1 MEFLNYHHLRYFW
14 TVAKEGGLTK
24 AAVKLHVSQPTISAQ
39 IQALEGVVGEKLF
52 RRVGRGL
59 ALTDAG
65 QHVLS
70 YAEEIFSIGADLL
83 SSLKQRPTSRPLRLH
98 LGVADALPKL
108 VAYRIIE
115 PIFRLQHRVQVSCW
129 ETKVSDMLVELAA
142 YRLDVVLADEPA
154 SSGVNA
160 KVFNHLLGECGVTF
174 CAEAKLAR
182 KLKRGFP
189 KSLNGAAA
197 LLPMANSGLRRSLE
211 KWFHASGIDLGWLAS
226 SKTLLCSMSSRSM
239 ASVSS
244 QWQPSWRKKQRLA
257 LVLVSLAER
266 VPADSDSTPSRQNAS
281 SPILRNRD
289 HFRCTPAFVHQELK
303 VTALDSQKAMAVI
316 PIEKDAL
323 DGPGPIE
330 ILARVAAQMG
340 EPDRAIAALQKLL
353 SIPIRW
359 RVGCKRAAHSRAAP
373 ARSDVRSASE

>member
-39 IQALEGVVGEKLF
+39 IQALESVVGEKLF

-59 ALTDAG
+59 ALTDTG

-83 SSLKQRPTSRPLRLH
+83 NSMKQRPTSRPLRLR

-115 PIFRLQHRVQVSCW
+115 PIFRLQHPVQVSCW

-142 YRLDVVLADEPA
+142 YRLDLVLADEPA

-160 KVFNHLLGECGVTF
+160 KVFNHLLGQCGVTF
-174 CAEAKLAR
+174 CAETKLAR

-189 KSLNGAAA
+189 KSLNGVRA

-211 KWFHASGIDLGWLAS
+211 KWFHVSGIRPRLVGEFEDPALLHVLAFHGLVFIPVA
-226 SKTLLCSMSSRSM
+226 TLVAKEAATRFGFGIIGRTDACRQRFY
-239 ASVSS
+239 AIT
-244 QWQPSWRKKQRLA
+244 PERKLTH
-257 LVLVSLAER
+257 
-266 VPADSDSTPSRQNAS
+266 PA
-281 SPILRNRD
+281 
-289 HFRCTPAFVHQELK
+289 
-303 VTALDSQKAMAVI
+303 
-316 PIEKDAL
+316 
-323 DGPGPIE
+323 
-330 ILARVAAQMG
+330 VAAITS
-340 EPDRAIAALQKLL
+340 D
-353 SIPIRW
+353 
-359 RVGCKRAAHSRAAP
+359 
-373 ARSDVRSASE
+373 ARRRLFAKN

>member
-59 ALTDAG
+59 ALTDTG

-115 PIFRLQHRVQVSCW
+115 PIFRLQHPVQVSCW

-174 CAEAKLAR
+174 CAETKLAR

-189 KSLNGAAA
+189 KSLNGVGGLVTDGEQRAAPVA
-197 LLPMANSGLRRSLE
+197 REVVSRQRRST
-211 KWFHASGIDLGWLAS
+211 SVGWRVRRPCFAP
-226 SKTLLCSMSSRSM
+226 C
-239 ASVSS
+239 
-244 QWQPSWRKKQRLA
+244 P
-257 LVLVSLAER
+257 R
-266 VPADSDSTPSRQNAS
+266 VPRPGFHPSGNPRGEGSCNSLWFWCHWPNGCLPTA
-281 SPILRNRD
+281 ILRHHARTQAHPSCRSCD
-289 HFRCTPAFVHQELK
+289 HFRCTPAFVRQELK
-303 VTALDSQKAMAVI
+303 VTALAFLLGQNSQTI
-316 PIEKDAL
+316 GFL
-323 DGPGPIE
+323 W
-330 ILARVAAQMG
+330 
-340 EPDRAIAALQKLL
+340 AI
-353 SIPIRW
+353 S
-359 RVGCKRAAHSRAAP
+359 H
-373 ARSDVRSASE
+373 